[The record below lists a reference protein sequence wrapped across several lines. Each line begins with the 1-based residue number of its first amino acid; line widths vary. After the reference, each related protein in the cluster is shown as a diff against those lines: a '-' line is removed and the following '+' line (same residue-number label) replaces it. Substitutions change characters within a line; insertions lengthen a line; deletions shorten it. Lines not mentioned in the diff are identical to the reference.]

1 MPTHT
6 QRISAILLALLLA
19 AMPGVLLARAQPED
33 IIAPNPLLH
42 TGVLENGLSYF
53 VQTNHIPE
61 GRAELRLAI
70 RSGSLQEED
79 DQQGLA
85 HFAEHMLFNGT
96 ERYPKNEL
104 IDALEHL
111 GMDFGPEINAY
122 TSFTETIYQLF
133 VRTDEWD
140 QFELA
145 LDVLEQWAAH
155 ATFTDEEIEKE
166 RGVVY
171 EEYRLG
177 RGADERIFDQI
188 FPVLFHGS
196 RYAERLPIGLP
207 EIILNAPPQRIRD
220 YYHEWYRPDLMG
232 IIAVG
237 DFDSNKVVAL
247 IQEKFS
253 GLRNPENPK
262 KHESYPVPSHNET
275 LISIAHDPEATNAS
289 VEIYTK
295 FKPPRLRY
303 RPDYIHM
310 LTEQVIHEMINKRMA
325 EIVRRENPP
334 FLYGHSFTAS
344 WAESSSLN
352 GLVAGTSVDGTL
364 KGIEALLMEIE
375 RAQRYGFTEGEL
387 ERAKI
392 NMLKTYE
399 SVWRDQDNLESS
411 MFVEPLVDAFLDET
425 PYPSIDWEW
434 EAMQFLMPKVTLDVV
449 STMLDERLTDENR
462 VVVIT
467 GPSVP
472 AITDLTEAQIRMTL
486 NRVESMDLE
495 PWTDKVIDNPLVSQL
510 PEAGKVMDSKRVA
523 HTNIDI
529 WTLSNGATVVIKPT
543 DFSDDEI
550 LFHAWS
556 PGGISKVE
564 DNQYVSGQ
572 LAAIAVAQGGLG
584 EFSADALAKAL
595 AGKNVSLRYYI
606 ENLSEEFGGK
616 TTPESL
622 ETLLQLHY
630 LTVVAPRRDEVA
642 WNSYIQRLSDFLL
655 NRESDPQIQ
664 YDDVFW
670 ATLYDNHPRARPLKS
685 EHLTEAKLNDALA
698 IFTERFNGAADFTY
712 FFVGAFEPEK
722 LKMLVEQW
730 IGSLPPG
737 RSGEK
742 WIDREIHY
750 TATSGRTAVSAGIE
764 PLSIV
769 KQVWTGDWDGSWQ
782 ERYYI
787 QSLTAA
793 LEMKLLRVIREEY
806 AGTYSIR
813 VRPTIEIAPT
823 PTFRIVVQFSCDPD
837 RVEELTDKVQ
847 EEIAEF
853 RNSLPDEKYSHDVAE
868 SQQRSLR
875 ENLKRNSWWLDQMVF
890 AVKSETDPQTMMN
903 RSALYETLSVEI
915 LQRAANDYFDD
926 SRYMEIILFPEER
939 KQ

>member
-1 MPTHT
+1 MHTHR
-6 QRISAILLALLLA
+6 QRVSAILLVLLLT
-19 AMPGVLLARAQPED
+19 AMPVMLLARAQPED
-33 IIAPNPLLH
+33 IIEPNPLLF

-53 VQTNHIPE
+53 VQSNPSPKE
-61 GRAELRLAI
+61 RAELRLVLRA
-70 RSGSLQEED
+70 GSLQEDD
-79 DQQGLA
+79 DQRGLA

-111 GMDFGPEINAY
+111 GMDFGPEINAH
-122 TSFTETIYQLF
+122 TSFTDTIYRLF

-145 LDVLEQWAAH
+145 LDIMEQWAAH

-177 RGADERIFDQI
+177 RGADARMFDQV

-196 RYAERLPIGLP
+196 RYAERLPTGLP
-207 EIILNAPPQRIRD
+207 EIVLNAPSKRIRD
-220 YYHEWYRPDLMG
+220 YYHDWYRPDLMG

-237 DFDSNKVVAL
+237 DFDSNEVVAL
-247 IQEKFS
+247 IKEKFS

-262 KHESYPVPSHNET
+262 KRESYPVPFHEET
-275 LISIAHDPEATNAS
+275 LIDIAHDPEATNAL
-289 VEIYTK
+289 VEIFTK
-295 FKPPRLRY
+295 FKPPLQRY

-310 LTEQVIHEMINKRMA
+310 LTEWTIHIMMNQRLA

-334 FLYGHSFTAS
+334 FLYGHSFTVPG
-344 WAESSSLN
+344 AEFTSLN
-352 GLVAGTSVDGTL
+352 SLTVGTPVDETL
-364 KGIEALLMEIE
+364 KGMEALLMEIE
-375 RAQRYGFTEGEL
+375 RVQRYGFTEGEL

-392 NMLKTYE
+392 NLLKTFE
-399 SVWRDQDNLESS
+399 KVWRDRDKLESS
-411 MFVEPLVDAFLDET
+411 MFVQPLVDVFLKKT

-434 EAMQFLMPKVTLDVV
+434 EAVQYLMPKVTLNAV

-472 AITDLTEAQIRMTL
+472 AITDLTEAQIRVSL
-486 NRVESMDLE
+486 NRVESMSLE
-495 PWTDKVIDNPLVSQL
+495 PWTDRVVDGPLVTEL
-510 PEAGKVMDSKRVA
+510 PEAGKLIDSKRVA
-523 HTNIDI
+523 HTDIDI

-543 DFSDDEI
+543 DFSNDEI

-556 PGGISKVE
+556 PGGMSKVE

-572 LAAIAVAQGGLG
+572 LAAVAVAESGLG
-584 EFSADALAKAL
+584 AFSADALTKVL
-595 AGKNVSLRYYI
+595 AGENTSLQSYI
-606 ENLSEEFGGK
+606 EKLSEGFIGK

-630 LTVVAPRRDEVA
+630 LSVVAPRQDEVA
-642 WNSYIQRLSDFLL
+642 WNSYIQRLSDYLI
-655 NRESDPQIQ
+655 NRESDPQVQ
-664 YDDVFW
+664 YEDVFL
-670 ATLYDNHPRARPLKS
+670 ATLYDNHRRARPLKS
-685 EHLTEAKLNDALA
+685 EHLSDAKLDAALG
-698 IFTERFNGAADFTY
+698 IFIERFNGAADFTY

-722 LKMLVEQW
+722 LKALVEQW

-742 WIDREIHY
+742 WTDRGMHY
-750 TATSGRTAVSAGIE
+750 TSTSGRTTVSAGIE

-769 KQVWTGDWDGSWQ
+769 KQVWMGDWDGSWQ
-782 ERYYI
+782 EQYYI

-793 LEMKLLRVIREEY
+793 LDMKLAYVIREEY
-806 AGTYSIR
+806 TGTYSIR
-813 VRPTIEIAPT
+813 VRPIIEIAPT
-823 PTFRIVVQFSCDPD
+823 PTFRIEIQFSCDPD
-837 RVEELTDKVQ
+837 RVEELTDKVR

-853 RNSLPDEKYSHDVAE
+853 RNSLPDEKYSHDVVE
-868 SQQRSLR
+868 SQKRLLR
-875 ENLKRNSWWLDQMVF
+875 ENLNRNQWWLNQMVF
-890 AVKSETDPQTMMN
+890 AVESETDPQTMMN
-903 RSALYETLSVEI
+903 RSALYETLNAEI

-926 SRYMEIILFPEER
+926 SRYMEFILYPEER